1 MKQKVIPFTP
11 PEYQVGGTKYTVVP
25 VYEEHA
31 NKDTLENKILRLIFS
46 DKEQTPPQP

>member
-1 MKQKVIPFTP
+1 MEQKIIPFTS

-25 VYEEHA
+25 VHEEHA
-31 NKDTLENKILRLIFS
+31 DKDTLENKILRLIFS